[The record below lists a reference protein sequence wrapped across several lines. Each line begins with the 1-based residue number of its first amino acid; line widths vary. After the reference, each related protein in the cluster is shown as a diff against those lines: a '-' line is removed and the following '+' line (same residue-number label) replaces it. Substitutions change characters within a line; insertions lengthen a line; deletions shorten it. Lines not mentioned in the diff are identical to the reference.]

1 MPNYLA
7 IKTTGKDP
15 ASDEVL
21 EISVIDENGR
31 ELFASLV
38 KPEHHRSWSEY
49 LPAAAITPEM
59 TADYPAFSE
68 IIPFIQK
75 VTAGKTLFVFD
86 KEMVSGFL
94 GDALSKARRVI
105 DLKEG
110 MLKNLDKKPIFNALS
125 TLIGFEDPEKLVR
138 ILNNVVELV
147 SYLHP
152 TPIEEIKS
160 GRANGEAFAVWGL
173 KQFLFEFTGCNKN
186 SDDDDSDEDNSSK
199 DGIVP
204 LDAIFDNPGNT
215 IISSIAPGGRSDRH
229 GSVVTSC
236 IEIGSAEAKR
246 NFCRMVAEAII
257 KLKCRETQ
265 QGITPEQYW
274 DTEYAGLSTAEIIQ
288 KASSS
293 EGLNFRS
300 MISDVVKDLP
310 DEEIVQTD
318 IPEIFDIALA
328 RDITEDNLSAF
339 ENWELRG
346 MILSGDAQDKL
357 NALLK
362 KQAQENSADK
372 KKS

>member
-21 EISVIDENGR
+21 EICIIDEDGR

-38 KPEHHRSWSEY
+38 KPEYHTSWNFSLQET
-49 LPAAAITPEM
+49 AITPEM
-59 TADYPAFSE
+59 TADYPAFQE
-68 IIPFIQK
+68 IVPFIQK
-75 VTAGKTLFVFD
+75 VTAGKTVFIFD
-86 KEMVSGFL
+86 KAMISGFL
-94 GDALSKARRVI
+94 GDALSKALRVI
-105 DLKEG
+105 DLKEA

-125 TLIGFEDPEKLVR
+125 TLIGFEEPEKLIR

-147 SYLHP
+147 SYLDPEPHDRLM
-152 TPIEEIKS
+152 S

-186 SDDDDSDEDNSSK
+186 AEDNDADDSSR
-199 DGIVP
+199 DGIAP
-204 LDAIFDNPGNT
+204 LDTIFDNPGGS
-215 IISSIAPGGRSDRH
+215 IISSIAPGGSGSRH
-229 GSVVTSC
+229 DGVVTSC

-246 NFCRMVAEAII
+246 NFCRVVAEAII

-265 QGITPEQYW
+265 KGISPEQYW
-274 DTEYAGLSTAEIIQ
+274 DSEYAGLSTAEIIQ
-288 KASSS
+288 KASG

-300 MISDVVKDLP
+300 MITDVVKDLP

-362 KQAQENSADK
+362 KQAEQNSPDK